1 MTQSLLNKQPTE
13 DFEINADMVKHQ
25 VKKIKNWTAPGKDDV
40 HGYWLRHFTSL
51 YTRIAKQLNHLLQ
64 TGTIEDWMTAGKM
77 TLLIK
82 NGEKGTIPNN
92 YRPITC
98 LPTIF
103 KLMTAIIAESML
115 NHLENNGIIPD
126 EQRGNRRKSR
136 GTKDQLLIDK
146 MILRNT

>member
-1 MTQSLLNKQPTE
+1 
-13 DFEINADMVKHQ
+13 
-25 VKKIKNWTAPGKDDV
+25 
-40 HGYWLRHFTSL
+40 
-51 YTRIAKQLNHLLQ
+51 
-64 TGTIEDWMTAGKM
+64 M

-82 NGEKGTIPNN
+82 NGEKGTIPTN

-115 NHLENNGIIPD
+115 NHLEKNGIIPD
-126 EQRGNRRKSR
+126 EKRGNRRKSR